1 MSINQLELNFNVKY
15 PGRFFDGIK
24 IKISTFLLIFVLA
37 VTAILIGIY
46 FISWDYGRVITQWS
60 IIIGII
66 LVGIGV
72 VGAFCSPFIGLFTGF
87 NRGFKGSMKIE
98 FIKDGT
104 TSKWQF
110 SLKCE
115 KKSGIFT
122 DSGEVNTINLKG
134 KVAVLSTLN
143 GKDYYIPQKAI
154 GGGDWQR
161 LLEIEK
167 EVREY
172 RIEETKKRMQRK

>member
-1 MSINQLELNFNVKY
+1 MAV
-15 PGRFFDGIK
+15 
-24 IKISTFLLIFVLA
+24 FLK
-37 VTAILIGIY
+37 
-46 FISWDYGRVITQWS
+46 R
-60 IIIGII
+60 
-66 LVGIGV
+66 
-72 VGAFCSPFIGLFTGF
+72 
-87 NRGFKGSMKIE
+87 R
-98 FIKDGT
+98 
-104 TSKWQF
+104 
-110 SLKCE
+110 E
-115 KKSGIFT
+115 KKRHFT